1 MKWTNE
7 YILRNLEIY
16 QQAKDLIPTI
26 SQYERGEVTSS
37 SMRFLG
43 LKQFSDFFDFQKSQN
58 DLGWSLTDATS
69 YRELKNLIASNT
81 QNERF
86 KSQILNKSEKSFTN
100 LLTEDT
106 KTWDR
111 LLNGRW
117 IRKPGWSQITG
128 RKQYGRRSED
138 LMSGLDTCLVPIVN
152 WMISKG
158 ITTSNLRDDSYESF
172 DRQSKYQS
180 KLKWYCGVE
189 LDLDELPIRE
199 IEISNKVLES
209 VCDFL
214 INDNF
219 DFRKLNSDFLIDNLN
234 QKIRKLMLPP
244 KGTTLKCIDSLVDT
258 TGSILTE
265 GQSYKVVDSSIFGGS
280 VKVFIENDQKKWS
293 YYEYKYFEDMSI
305 RRDDIFRQL
314 GL

>member
-7 YILRNLEIY
+7 FIVRNLDIY

-26 SQYERGEVTSS
+26 SQYERGEITST

-43 LKQFSDFFDFQKSQN
+43 LKQFSDFFDFQKSQSN
-58 DLGWSLTDATS
+58 LGWSLTYAPS
-69 YRELKNLIASNT
+69 YRELKTLIANNT
-81 QNERF
+81 KNERF

-100 LLTEDT
+100 LLTEDP

-117 IRKPGWSQITG
+117 VRKPGWSQISG
-128 RKQYGRRSED
+128 RKQWGKRSED
-138 LMSGLDTCLVPIVN
+138 LMSGLDTCIVPIVN
-152 WMISKG
+152 WMISKE
-158 ITTSNLRDDSYESF
+158 ISTPNLRDDTYESF
-172 DRQSKYQS
+172 DKQIRYQTR
-180 KLKWYCGVE
+180 LKWFCSVE
-189 LDLDELPIRE
+189 LDLSELPIRE

-214 INDNF
+214 ISDKF

-234 QKIRKLMLPP
+234 QKIRKLMIPP
-244 KGTTLKCIDSLVDT
+244 KGTILKCITSLVDT
-258 TGSILTE
+258 TGSLLTE
-265 GQSYKVVDSSIFGGS
+265 GQSYKVVESGIFSGS
-280 VKVFIENDQKKWS
+280 VKVFIENDQNKSS

>member
-7 YILRNLEIY
+7 FIVRNLDIY

-26 SQYERGEVTSS
+26 SQYERGEITST

-43 LKQFSDFFDFQKSQN
+43 LKQFSDFFDFQKSQSN
-58 DLGWSLTDATS
+58 LGWSLTHTPS
-69 YRELKNLIASNT
+69 YRELKTLIANNT
-81 QNERF
+81 KNERF

-100 LLTEDT
+100 LLTEDP

-128 RKQYGRRSED
+128 RKQWGKRSED
-138 LMSGLDTCLVPIVN
+138 LMSGLDTCIVPIVN
-152 WMISKG
+152 WMISKE
-158 ITTSNLRDDSYESF
+158 ISTPNLRDDTYESF
-172 DRQSKYQS
+172 DKQIRYQTR
-180 KLKWYCGVE
+180 LKWFCSVE
-189 LDLDELPIRE
+189 LDLSELPIRE

-214 INDNF
+214 ISDNF

-234 QKIRKLMLPP
+234 QKIRNLMLPP
-244 KGTTLKCIDSLVDT
+244 KGTILKCITSLVDT
-258 TGSILTE
+258 TGSLLTE
-265 GQSYKVVDSSIFGGS
+265 GQSYKVIDSSIYSGS

>member
-43 LKQFSDFFDFQKSQN
+43 LKQFSDFFDFQKYQN

-86 KSQILNKSEKSFTN
+86 KSQILNKSEKAFTN

-106 KTWDR
+106 KNWDR